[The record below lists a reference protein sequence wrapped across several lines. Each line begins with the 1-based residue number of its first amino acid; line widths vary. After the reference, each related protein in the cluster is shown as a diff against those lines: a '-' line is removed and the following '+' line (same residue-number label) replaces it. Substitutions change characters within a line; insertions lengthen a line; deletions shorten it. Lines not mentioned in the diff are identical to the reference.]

1 MASDLISTYV
11 GYSARMSL
19 TTRFAKFLRPHKTI
33 PTTPWRAQH
42 RWDLSFSRV
51 AILFFGLFIFGI
63 GDSLLIQSHLGNAPW
78 SVLAQGLAKTFNSEI
93 GLLTFAISAVVLLL
107 WIPLKEKP
115 GFGTLANIVLIAG
128 AIQLGIDF
136 IPPAEN
142 TLIGLG
148 YIFLG
153 IALVGAGSS
162 LYITCGLGP
171 GPRDGLMT
179 AIHQRSGIR
188 VGRVRL
194 AIEGTVLIL
203 GGVLGGTL
211 GVGTALFAL
220 LIGQS
225 IAIFLGIT
233 ARLTSNTSQ

>member
-1 MASDLISTYV
+1 M
-11 GYSARMSL
+11 
-19 TTRFAKFLRPHKTI
+19 
-33 PTTPWRAQH
+33 TPWRAAG
-42 RWDLSFSRV
+42 RWDLSVSRV
-51 AILFFGLFIFGI
+51 MILFFGLFIFGI
-63 GDSLLIQSHLGNAPW
+63 GDSLLIQSGLGNAPW
-78 SVLAQGLAKTFNSEI
+78 SVLAQGLAKTFESEI
-93 GLLTFAISAVVLLL
+93 GLLTFIVSAIVLLL

-115 GFGTLANIVLIAG
+115 GFGTVANIVIIAG

-136 IPPAEN
+136 IPTTEN
-142 TLIGLG
+142 TFVGLIYVLA
-148 YIFLG
+148 G

-179 AIHQRSGIR
+179 ALHHKTGVR

-203 GGVLGGTL
+203 GALLGGVL

-225 IAIFLGIT
+225 IAIFLGIV